1 MEEANFGKKYS
12 KEDIFAALDVRDEL
26 KAKEKKNDVGC
37 MALIG
42 ILTIMFFNVVV
53 FTILQG
59 YILVS
64 AWEWFVVPFGVSAIG
79 FWHAYG
85 IAMTAKLFS
94 RGIGKAEK
102 TEKADMEEVYKFMK
116 TFALQTVGLLF
127 VWLILYL
134 THCMM

>member
-1 MEEANFGKKYS
+1 MEDDKKYT
-12 KEDIFAALDVRDEL
+12 KEVILAALDALDEL
-26 KAKEKKNDVGC
+26 KAKEKKSDVGC
-37 MALIG
+37 LALIG
-42 ILTIMFFNVVV
+42 ILTIMFFNVVI

-59 YILVS
+59 YIFTS

-85 IAMTAKLFS
+85 IAMTVKLFA

-102 TEKADMEEVYKFMK
+102 TENADNLEEVYKAMK
-116 TFALQTVGLLF
+116 TFALQTIGLLF
-127 VWLILYL
+127 VWLVLYA